1 MAALR
6 LFSLLALLLAA
17 PALAQVRTP
26 HHSAGES
33 CQAPAEPAPT
43 ANAPARPEPQRT
55 DAAPPPA
62 NGTNGCAHCDPRY
75 RMPPRWHSFL
85 PGMYR

>member
-6 LFSLLALLLAA
+6 LLALLALLLAA

-33 CQAPAEPAPT
+33 CQTPDDAPPT
-43 ANAPARPEPQRT
+43 TGAPARPEPERT
-55 DAAPPPA
+55 DPAPPPA
-62 NGTNGCAHCDPRY
+62 SGTSGCAHCDHRY